1 MRAASENDGPDHASI
16 CNDAGARFSL
26 ERSAST
32 WRPSRNPLRAEGKTL
47 KAWLRSPSEDACTA
61 FAAS

>member
-1 MRAASENDGPDHASI
+1 MMTPAPDLAWNS
-16 CNDAGARFSL
+16 
-26 ERSAST
+26 SAST

>member
-1 MRAASENDGPDHASI
+1 MYDPAQI
-16 CNDAGARFSL
+16 SL
-26 ERSAST
+26 EQQRTST